1 MHGVCLNWISQLE
14 KIVYWKTMYLAEMQK
29 YNFKTLTARELRR
42 IFLWRDERAVVRCR
56 SKVRKRQS
64 GTVCWSARRHPTPPW
79 STPATPRRLW
89 QLWKGNIFIVRKLS
103 TYCGKIQ
110 NCLLVENC
118 FFWLKIKKYCIY
130 LKIIRVISNLKNII
144 KGILE
149 QL

>member
-1 MHGVCLNWISQLE
+1 
-14 KIVYWKTMYLAEMQK
+14 
-29 YNFKTLTARELRR
+29 
-42 IFLWRDERAVVRCR
+42 
-56 SKVRKRQS
+56 
-64 GTVCWSARRHPTPPW
+64 
-79 STPATPRRLW
+79 
-89 QLWKGNIFIVRKLS
+89 LS